1 MLHWRQ
7 TEMFDIAV
15 AVESNAL
22 VADAARSFGCP
33 LHRMCAHFGRARWP
47 SAGAAADMRIL

>member
-1 MLHWRQ
+1 
-7 TEMFDIAV
+7 MFDIAV